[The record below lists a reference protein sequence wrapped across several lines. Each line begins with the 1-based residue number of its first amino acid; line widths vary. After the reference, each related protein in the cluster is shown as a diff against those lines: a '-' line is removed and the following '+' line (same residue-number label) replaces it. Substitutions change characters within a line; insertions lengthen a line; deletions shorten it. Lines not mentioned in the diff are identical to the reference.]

1 MTPSLAWVA
10 LAAIILFWAVGAY
23 NRLVRL
29 RSDVVKAFSALDSVL
44 AVQPALIQATLPAAL
59 PPDVLQDGSL
69 VQWSRLSS
77 AGEQYARSL
86 ANARSRPLDP
96 EAISALCA
104 AQSVLDDV
112 WQIATQPGIDAQAGL
127 MDGLRARLARLADQA
142 AGLREAFDASV
153 FAYNTAVG
161 QFPAMLLARIWGFKP
176 AGLIQPRNTEQN
188 GE

>member
-59 PPDVLQDGSL
+59 PDGSPA
-69 VQWSRLSS
+69 QWRRLSS

-112 WQIATQPGIDAQAGL
+112 WQIPTQPGSDPQAGL

-176 AGLIQPRNTEQN
+176 AGLIQPRNPEQN